1 MKNARELID
10 SFNRILV
17 DLAFGGTE
25 NEETLAYMKEMEEAL
40 TKEGYT
46 QKPVWF
52 LRNAQYKKVSQF
64 KKRKVSYKA
73 SFVRTSVR
81 PADHKEKGF
90 PKGDCSTRAMSYVL
104 GKDYKEVYAEQ
115 LNAGKRW
122 NYLDGGIKEV
132 MKPRGYVCVELDVPV
147 VLHKIADSLKGVVD
161 KFIAITRSHAVAV
174 DDGKVIDT
182 WDCRSRRVKK
192 VIVPSDKVHL
202 VCLNQNLGDYAIRNW
217 E

>member
-25 NEETLAYMKEMEEAL
+25 NEETLAYMKEVQEKL
-40 TKEGYT
+40 IKEGYI
-46 QKPVWF
+46 QKPVWI
-52 LRNAQYKKVSQF
+52 LRNGEYKRVSQF
-64 KKRKVSYKA
+64 KRRKVSYKA
-73 SFVRTSVR
+73 DFVRTSVR
-81 PADHKEKGF
+81 PLDYKEKGF
-90 PKGDCSTRAMSYVL
+90 PRGDCSTRAMSYVL

-122 NYLDGGIKEV
+122 NYLDGGVKEV

-147 VLHKIADSLKGVVD
+147 VLHKVADSLKGVVD
-161 KFIAITRSHAVAV
+161 KFIAITKGHAVAV
-174 DDGKVIDT
+174 DKGKVIDT
-182 WDCRSRRVKK
+182 FDCRSRRVRH
-192 VIVPSDKVHL
+192 VIVPSDKVYL
-202 VCLNQNLGDYAIRNW
+202 VCLNQNLEDYAIRNW

>member
-25 NEETLAYMKEMEEAL
+25 NEETLAYMKEVEETL
-40 TKEGYT
+40 TKEGYV

-73 SFVRTSVR
+73 SFVKTSVR
-81 PADHKEKGF
+81 PSDYGEKGF

-104 GKDYKEVYAEQ
+104 NKDYKEVYAEQ
-115 LNAGKRW
+115 LKSGKKW
-122 NYLDGGIKEV
+122 NYLSGGIKEV
-132 MKPRGYVCVELDVPV
+132 MKPRGYVCVELCTPM
-147 VLHKIADSLKGVVD
+147 VLHKVADTLKGIVN
-161 KFIAITRSHAVAV
+161 KFIAITSTHAVAV
-174 DDGKVIDT
+174 EGDKVIDT
-182 WDCRSRRVKK
+182 WDCRARRVKQ
-192 VIVPSDKVHL
+192 VIVPSDSLYL
-202 VCLNQNLGDYAIRNW
+202 VCLNQNLGAYNIMNW

>member
-25 NEETLAYMKEMEEAL
+25 NEETLAYMKEVEETL

-52 LRNAQYKKVSQF
+52 LRNAEYKKVSQF

-73 SFVRTSVR
+73 SFVCTSVR

-104 GKDYKEVYAEQ
+104 GKDYKEDGRVY
-115 LNAGKRW
+115 LIPYVPLSKDNVS
-122 NYLDGGIKEV
+122 YLFLCVLKPSSDFPFLFTNDSDCIKHSDNIDE
-132 MKPRGYVCVELDVPV
+132 K
-147 VLHKIADSLKGVVD
+147 K
-161 KFIAITRSHAVAV
+161 
-174 DDGKVIDT
+174 DD
-182 WDCRSRRVKK
+182 
-192 VIVPSDKVHL
+192 
-202 VCLNQNLGDYAIRNW
+202 
-217 E
+217 